1 MALFWQ
7 KGGKEVTVAKTER
20 VTKKPVAK
28 TAVKIPKKLDN
39 KLSVKTEKKSE
50 NLAEKRS
57 AAVTGGVTFPK
68 GSAVIKPRVTEKAG
82 MLAEKGVYT
91 FEVLKSA
98 NSQQISAAIK
108 EAYKVTPVKISIAP
122 IKSKTMFARGKSG
135 RTVSGKKAYVYL
147 KKGEKI
153 EFI

>member
-7 KGGKEVTVAKTER
+7 KGGKDTTPI
-20 VTKKPVAK
+20 TKALVP
-28 TAVKIPKKLDN
+28 
-39 KLSVKTEKKSE
+39 KKSE
-50 NLAEKRS
+50 KKTVEKEENISDKRL
-57 AAVTGGVTFPK
+57 AAVSGGVTFPK

-82 MLAEKGVYT
+82 VLAERGVYT

-108 EAYKVTPVKISIAP
+108 EAYKVTPVKISIVP
-122 IKSKTMFARGKSG
+122 IKSKAMFARGRSG
-135 RTVSGKKAYVYL
+135 NTVSGKKAYIYL

>member
-7 KGGKEVTVAKTER
+7 KGNKETAAAKSE
-20 VTKKPVAK
+20 KAMKQPMAK
-28 TAVKIPKKLDN
+28 ISIKAPKKLEK
-39 KLSVKTEKKSE
+39 KLFVKTE
-50 NLAEKRS
+50 NLTEKRT
-57 AAVTGGVTFPK
+57 AAVAGGVIFEK
-68 GSAVIKPRVTEKAG
+68 GSAIIKPRVTEKAG
-82 MLAEKGVYT
+82 WLAERGVYT

-98 NSQQISAAIK
+98 NSQQISLDIK

>member
-7 KGGKEVTVAKTER
+7 KGNKETLVVKPEK
-20 VTKKPVAK
+20 VTKKPIVK
-28 TAVKIPKKLDN
+28 T
-39 KLSVKTEKKSE
+39 SVKTKVEKKALVKSE
-50 NLAEKRS
+50 NQAEKRS

-68 GSAVIKPRVTEKAG
+68 GSAVIKPRITEKSG
-82 MLAEKGVYT
+82 QLSQKGVYT

-98 NSQQISAAIK
+98 NSQQISVAIK

-122 IKSKTMFARGKSG
+122 IKSKTMFTRGKLG